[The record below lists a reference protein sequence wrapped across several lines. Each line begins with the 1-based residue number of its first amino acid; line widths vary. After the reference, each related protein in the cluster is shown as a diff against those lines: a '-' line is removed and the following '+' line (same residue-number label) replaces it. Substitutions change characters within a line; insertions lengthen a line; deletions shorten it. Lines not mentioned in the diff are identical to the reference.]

1 MAVPFQEVI
10 IHTIID
16 VLRHKAEDLEKDE
29 KVAIYANLIKL
40 SLYMSYIQIW
50 TRIRGPS
57 NANGGVN
64 VHKMQNHGKDKVD
77 VIKTRFKYIL
87 SFARWGL
94 PGIYTTAVIGV
105 AVAGM
110 SNIYTLRLLKK

>member
-1 MAVPFQEVI
+1 
-10 IHTIID
+10 
-16 VLRHKAEDLEKDE
+16 
-29 KVAIYANLIKL
+29 
-40 SLYMSYIQIW
+40 
-50 TRIRGPS
+50 
-57 NANGGVN
+57 
-64 VHKMQNHGKDKVD
+64 MQNHGKDKVD

>member
-64 VHKMQNHGKDKVD
+64 VHKRQNHGKDKVD
-77 VIKTRFKYIL
+77 VIKTRFKSL
-87 SFARWGL
+87 PSLELCQMGSARNL
-94 PGIYTTAVIGV
+94 VV
-105 AVAGM
+105 
-110 SNIYTLRLLKK
+110 LLWLE